1 MAAALNARWRERR
14 VLVTGATG
22 IVGSWLCAE
31 LDRRGAHVVAFVRDD
46 DPLTM
51 LYAEGTARRRTI
63 VRGELQRYE
72 DCVRAINAHDI
83 EVVFH
88 LGAQTLVGT
97 ALRDPLETFESNVRG
112 TYNVLEAAR
121 RMSGLVTVSYTHLT
135 LPTTERV

>member
-31 LDRRGAHVVAFVRDD
+31 LGRRGANVVAFVRDD

-51 LYAEGTARRRTI
+51 LYAEGTARRCAI

-72 DCVRAINAHDI
+72 DCVRD
-83 EVVFH
+83 
-88 LGAQTLVGT
+88 
-97 ALRDPLETFESNVRG
+97 
-112 TYNVLEAAR
+112 
-121 RMSGLVTVSYTHLT
+121 
-135 LPTTERV
+135 